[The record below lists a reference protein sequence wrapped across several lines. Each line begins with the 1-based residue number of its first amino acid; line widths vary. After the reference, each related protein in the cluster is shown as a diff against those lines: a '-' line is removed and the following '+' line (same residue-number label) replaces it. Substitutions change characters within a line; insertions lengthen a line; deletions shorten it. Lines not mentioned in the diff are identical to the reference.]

1 MLGYRMFGEVH
12 GDRDHL
18 VRIVLGQLR
27 SWLRG
32 KGYEA
37 DALTPG
43 RSVRLERD
51 VEGALLE
58 RRLRD
63 GSHQVRARIREPR
76 GWVTQLTVAVP
87 RRERDRPW
95 LWLDV
100 ESPGP
105 RGTSDRRVWT
115 GTPRLATAL
124 TEVLDVRDG
133 AHTLRPAPARVGVD
147 DTDWLLTVL
156 ADPGRR
162 GLAIL
167 AGSSGGD
174 DVEFARWEGLA
185 GRLLNQTTGLA
196 TTYVLD
202 PAATEAFNRDAGPA
216 YAVPPWSLRSYR
228 PGLDLTDRVG
238 ARQHRL
244 LGLSR
249 IVESDDRENAR
260 ILGWKAREVAENSP
274 LPGAVLRAHRA
285 LEEEMDSLVVAGLSG
300 DGSPAAPAR
309 PAVPPPARTAPDD
322 HGSEPVP
329 EEAGEPT
336 GTPRDEPAPEGV
348 LVDRARWTAL
358 TEALLAATGSAEV
371 TVESLT
377 ALGSLGSAA
386 RHARSTREL
395 IAERLRER
403 TSEIDRLREERD
415 LLRRGWEDE
424 QLEHAETAEEL
435 LTVETRLRRTLALWA
450 RDARVSH
457 LEPPSGDDDA
467 RPHTYEELFEHLD
480 KLAHVAFTG
489 DQQITRA
496 LADKDTLCVWV
507 GKIWAALVA
516 LEDYAA
522 ASAEGRCERDV
533 AGYLRDL
540 PRGCR
545 GVSAN
550 RHAHNETN
558 DVQNNQ
564 YFSSARTFPVPVEV
578 RPEGRAFMGAHFK
591 ITKQGMTSP
600 RLHYLDDTAHSGRVY
615 VGYIGRHLPSKR
627 TN

>member
-12 GDRDHL
+12 GERDQV

-32 KGYEA
+32 KGYAA

-76 GWVTQLTVAVP
+76 GWITQLTVAVP

-95 LWLDV
+95 LWLDI

-105 RGTSDRRVWT
+105 RTGDRRVWT
-115 GTPRLATAL
+115 GTPRLAAAL

-133 AHTLRPAPARVGVD
+133 AHALRPGPVRIGVD
-147 DTDWLLTVL
+147 DTHWLLTVL
-156 ADPGRR
+156 GDRRRR

-167 AGSSGGD
+167 AGSSGHD
-174 DVEFARWEGLA
+174 DVEFSRWVGLA

-196 TTYVLD
+196 ATYVLD
-202 PAATEAFNRDAGPA
+202 PAATEAFNRDAGPG
-216 YAVPPWSLRSYR
+216 YAVPPWHLRSYR
-228 PGLDLTDRVG
+228 PGLDLADRVG
-238 ARQHRL
+238 ARRHRV

-274 LPGAVLRAHRA
+274 LPAVVLRAHRA
-285 LEEEMDSLVVAGLSG
+285 LEEEMDSLLVAGLSNTA
-300 DGSPAAPAR
+300 SSTAR
-309 PAVPPPARTAPDD
+309 PPSPPPVPTAPRD
-322 HGSEPVP
+322 G
-329 EEAGEPT
+329 
-336 GTPRDEPAPEGV
+336 RDEPEPEANDEPTAPAHAPAPDGV
-348 LVDRARWTAL
+348 LIDRARWTAL
-358 TEALLAATGSAEV
+358 TDALLAATGSAEV
-371 TVESLT
+371 TVETLT

-386 RHARSTREL
+386 RHARSAREL
-395 IAERLRER
+395 IAEHLRER
-403 TSEIDRLREERD
+403 TSEINQLREERD

-435 LTVETRLRRTLALWA
+435 VTVEARLRRTLALWA

-467 RPHTYEELFEHLD
+467 RPHTYEELIEHLD
-480 KLAHVAFTG
+480 KLAHVVFTG
-489 DQQITRA
+489 DQQTTLA

-507 GKIWAALVA
+507 GKIWAALLA
-516 LEDYAA
+516 LEDYAT

-533 AGYLRDL
+533 AGYLRNL

-558 DVQNNQ
+558 DVQNNHH
-564 YFSSARTFPVPVEV
+564 FSAARTFPVPVEV

-591 ITKQGMTSP
+591 ITKYGMTSP